1 MSTYLSLFEALL
13 AAAFIG
19 TQVYFVFNQAHK
31 MKPLKQK
38 AKIEERRRV

>member
-1 MSTYLSLFEALL
+1 MTILSFIETFL

-19 TQVYFVFNQAHK
+19 TQTYMVFKRTNE

-38 AKIEERRRV
+38 VKVDPRRKA